1 LQELF
6 PNQLASLC
14 ESNPKCLL
22 KIAEKCLWHIST
34 TSKPVTNSMKD
45 KIDELISMFQ
55 LFQQKQEEKIN
66 RLEENIQISN

>member
-1 LQELF
+1 
-6 PNQLASLC
+6 
-14 ESNPKCLL
+14 
-22 KIAEKCLWHIST
+22 
-34 TSKPVTNSMKD
+34 MKD